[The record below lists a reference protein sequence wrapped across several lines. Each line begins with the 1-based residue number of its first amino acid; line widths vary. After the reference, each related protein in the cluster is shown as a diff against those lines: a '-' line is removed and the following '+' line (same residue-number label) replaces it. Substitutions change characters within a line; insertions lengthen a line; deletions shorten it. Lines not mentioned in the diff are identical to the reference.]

1 MNIFIMVG
9 VVVKNKVKGENKMN
23 KSDKLGILIS
33 VGSIALATAI
43 VAVDYKTSKW
53 KCRYCENE
61 FKAPLGEYL
70 LAPHTPTR
78 RRLNCPVCGN
88 IGYYKCVRDC
98 GCKENKEEVNTE
110 TEIVIE

>member
-1 MNIFIMVG
+1 M
-9 VVVKNKVKGENKMN
+9 K

-88 IGYYKCVRDC
+88 VGYYKCVRDC